1 MKIIY
6 KDQKSGRFHSGLQ
19 KLSLLLVMMLFG
31 FTTAWAVTINVPG
44 QYETIQA
51 AIDAA
56 STGDVIELSS
66 NISGTQAVTI
76 NKTLT
81 IDGKGYTINFGMT
94 VQAVNVV
101 IKDLTI
107 EITAEFNDPVW
118 AQYPA
123 GGTDVRDAAIYLDY
137 EIVSGN
143 AVSLA
148 DGAKIQNVAFDL
160 TSDDTNGNGGSMD
173 GITVGQRNQDVE
185 IEDCSFDLESTNTGT
200 AILIAR
206 GSKLAKIEDN
216 TFINAFYGA
225 SIEVA
230 ASGNL
235 ETLTELPATSF
246 GQVDVSGSIDRLVR
260 VWTPGMTPFIH
271 DYMMDLDF
279 GLTPN
284 VGLKIGSDFASAL
297 DAFNLLPV
305 VGGTYLFWWDF
316 GDPPGR
322 KFYDLNVK
330 NETTDYL
337 YELIQDAIDD
347 ASDND
352 VITLGDDTFNES
364 IVIDKPLTLQAG
376 STPVIDGGGSG
387 VVITISSSN
396 VTLDSLIV
404 QNGGN
409 TNPDTEAGIL
419 VYNPGFDIT
428 GVTIQNCTI
437 QNNATGIGI
446 VRGTGNTI
454 QHNVINDNIYNVG
467 IVNETEAFPSTNNVV
482 FDNEIYNC
490 VVGVYV
496 DKYCAGN
503 EIKENEIIDFSD
515 NGIYLWAT
523 QNNSVKDNT
532 ITGTSGASGI
542 ELSYSSE
549 NVVTGN
555 TISGNDYGI
564 EVRKRIYTGNTI
576 ENNSITGNSLY
587 GLIFHDRELPGGVA
601 EVVIAECNWWGSA
614 DGNVIQTLISG
625 DVDFTQWLITDNIE
639 SPICL
644 AGSAYNVRLAQ
655 YYNSAQDAIDAA
667 DPGDEI
673 QVYYQPGSP
682 LLIDKELTIHYIFNE
697 PQP

>member
-1 MKIIY
+1 
-6 KDQKSGRFHSGLQ
+6 
-19 KLSLLLVMMLFG
+19 MMLFG
-31 FTTAWAVTINVPG
+31 FTTAWAATINVPG
-44 QYETIQA
+44 DYATIQA

-56 STGDVIELSS
+56 SPGDVIKLLDD
-66 NISGTQAVTI
+66 ISGSQAVTI
-76 NKTLT
+76 DKTLT
-81 IDGKGYTINFGMT
+81 IDGNDKKIDFGMT

-107 EITAEFNDPVW
+107 EITAKFNDPVW

-246 GQVDVSGSIDRLVR
+246 GQVDVSGSINRLVR

-316 GDPPGR
+316 GAPPGR

-330 NETTDYL
+330 NKTTDYL

-352 VITLGDDTFNES
+352 VITLGDGTFIEN
-364 IVIDKPLTLQAG
+364 IVINKPLTLQAG
-376 STPVIDGGGSG
+376 STPVIDGGESG
-387 VVITISSSN
+387 VVITITSN
-396 VTLDSLIV
+396 DVTLDGLTV
-404 QNGGN
+404 QNGGQSD
-409 TNPDTEAGIL
+409 PDTEAGVL
-419 VYNPGFDIT
+419 VFNADIDIT
-428 GVTIQNCTI
+428 GITIQNCTI
-437 QNNATGIGI
+437 QDNATGIGI
-446 VRGTGNTI
+446 VRGTGNTV
-454 QHNVINDNIYNVG
+454 QYNVIKNNTYGVG
-467 IVNETEAFPSTNNVV
+467 LAKLTDALPSTNNTV
-482 FDNEIYNC
+482 FDNDISNC
-490 VVGVYV
+490 AVGVYV
-496 DKYCAGN
+496 DKFCAGN

-523 QNNSVKDNT
+523 QNNSVTNNT
-532 ITGTSGASGI
+532 ITGATSGKSVSKGI
-542 ELSYSSE
+542 ELAWSSDNLIE
-549 NVVTGN
+549 GN
-555 TISGNDYGI
+555 TISACGYGI
-564 EVRKRIYTGNTI
+564 QVRKRIYTGNTI

-587 GLIFHDRELPGGVA
+587 GLIFHDRESPGGDT

-625 DVDFTQWLITDNIE
+625 DVDFTPWLITDNIE

-673 QVYYQPGSP
+673 EVYYQPGAP
-682 LLIDKELTIHYIFNE
+682 LNIDKELEIHYIFYQT
-697 PQP
+697 PQ